1 MRPWSLSARSR
12 PSRTNHAK
20 TNRWAFDAIKKGDV
34 VEPEV
39 LERRNRERVWRSL
52 DDRRGAR
59 RGRPRMSSLSIVGHS
74 PSIGEMLLRR
84 MTKMF
89 SNVRTAGCRHNR
101 RHHRRV
107 PGQDHQSLHGRLGRT
122 GISFRGAPS
131 QGNLP
136 SAIADRIAHDGQHH
150 TPTHPVQSRRGLRMQ
165 ARPWRARARGARTA
179 CRYSR

>member
-1 MRPWSLSARSR
+1 EDTGKPKREDDETLVALSSIE
-12 PSRTNHAK
+12 
-20 TNRWAFDAIKKGDV
+20 AIENEPRKNEPLGIRRHKKGDV

-89 SNVRTAGCRHNR
+89 SNVRSSRM
-101 RHHRRV
+101 
-107 PGQDHQSLHGRLGRT
+107 
-122 GISFRGAPS
+122 
-131 QGNLP
+131 
-136 SAIADRIAHDGQHH
+136 
-150 TPTHPVQSRRGLRMQ
+150 TPQ
-165 ARPWRARARGARTA
+165 
-179 CRYSR
+179 